1 MNIPKDLFVES
12 KKREMADLHY
22 RKQVC
27 RCLKTQVSVM
37 QKLMCDLPGSNWRY
51 DEYLSYFESLN
62 KVWKKIVLKETN
74 LFDQMVTFGL
84 TSVEIDGI
92 MQYVESIPIDEYAV
106 YDTYGITPG
115 KTEDNNRKISLI
127 LDGVYT

>member
-27 RCLKTQVSVM
+27 RCLTTQVSVM
-37 QKLMCDLPGSNWRY
+37 QKLMCNLPGSNWRY
-51 DEYLSYFESLN
+51 DEYPSYFDSLN
-62 KVWKKIVLKETN
+62 KVWKKIVLKETT
-74 LFDQMVTFGL
+74 LLDQMVTFGL
-84 TSVEIDGI
+84 KSVEIDGI
-92 MQYVESIPIDEYAV
+92 MQYAESISIDEYAV

-115 KTEDNNRKISLI
+115 KIEDNNRKIASI
-127 LDGVYT
+127 LEGIYT